1 MHICLFIKC
10 INRGWP
16 KLHER
21 SSGIKFGHK
30 WSEYRV
36 HTLFWTKN
44 SRSFQGHIS
53 HFFKDSVQCK
63 KEPYVCLFWFFHNMS
78 KFILKVF
85 LCLLLL
91 GTWES
96 RLDKVS
102 TEIQGLSNTDCNFKR
117 LWRPWIFI
125 FKFKHFQG
133 LPRCVQTLGIAKIAP
148 WT

>member
-1 MHICLFIKC
+1 MNTCLFVKC
-10 INRGWP
+10 INGGWP

-30 WSEYRV
+30 WSN
-36 HTLFWTKN
+36 TGFIPFFGQKIQGLFKN
-44 SRSFQGHIS
+44 TFPV
-53 HFFKDSVQCK
+53 FPKDNVQCK
-63 KEPYVCLFWFFHNMS
+63 KEPWVCLFWFFHNMS
-78 KFILKVF
+78 NFILKVF

-102 TEIQGLSNTDCNFKR
+102 TEIQGLSSTDCNFKG